1 MHIVILGCGRVG
13 STLAHTLED
22 MGHTVA
28 VIDRDPEAF
37 RRLRSST
44 AKTAVHGI
52 GHDRD
57 VLITAGIAG
66 ADAFAAVSSGDN
78 SNIIAARVAREVFG
92 VEHVVARI
100 YDPRRAE
107 VYQRLGIPTVG
118 TVRWTADTVLRR
130 LIPGSAGL
138 DVGPLWRDPSG
149 TLLMTEAPLSTTWV
163 GQRVEQLEAAL
174 PLRVAYLSRGG
185 EILLPRGDETLRAGD
200 VLHVLARAAD
210 IDGLQ
215 ARLGAHESQDQ
226 GV

>member
-1 MHIVILGCGRVG
+1 MG

-28 VIDRDPEAF
+28 VIDRDPDAF

-57 VLITAGIAG
+57 ALIAAGIAS
-66 ADAFAAVSSGDN
+66 AAAFAAVSSGDN

-92 VEHVVARI
+92 VENVVARI

-130 LIPGSAGL
+130 LVPGSEGL
-138 DVGPLWRDPSG
+138 ELAPLWRDPSG
-149 TLLMTEAPLSTTWV
+149 SLLMTEAPLSHPWV
-163 GQRVEQLEAAL
+163 GQRVEQLESAL

-185 EILLPRGDETLRAGD
+185 EILLPRGDETMRAGD
-200 VLHVLARAAD
+200 VLHILARAAD

-215 ARLGAHESQDQ
+215 ARLSARASEDQ